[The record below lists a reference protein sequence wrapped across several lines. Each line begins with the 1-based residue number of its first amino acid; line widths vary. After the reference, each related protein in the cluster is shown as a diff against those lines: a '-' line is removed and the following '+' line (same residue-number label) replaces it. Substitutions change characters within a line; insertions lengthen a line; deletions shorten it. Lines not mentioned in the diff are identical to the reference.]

1 MWIYVFLMKDSY
13 LTILVMGSLSAT
25 AIGLG
30 IANYSRLKKE
40 RQGKKLQSGNLGK
53 VEQDLK
59 QRTDDLTKTTMKPS
73 DTEVKTDDL
82 TKTTMKPSDTEV
94 KTDDLTKTTM
104 KPSDTEV
111 KTETTSGFGLES
123 EKVRRVRRYK
133 SDGTPIYE

>member
-94 KTDDLTKTTM
+94 KT
-104 KPSDTEV
+104 
-111 KTETTSGFGLES
+111 ETTSGFGLES